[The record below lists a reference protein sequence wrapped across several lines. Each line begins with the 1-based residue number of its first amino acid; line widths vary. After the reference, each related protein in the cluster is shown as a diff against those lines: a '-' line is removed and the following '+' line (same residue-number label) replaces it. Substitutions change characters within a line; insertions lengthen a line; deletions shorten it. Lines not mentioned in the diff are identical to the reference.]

1 MLEGGFRCSCK
12 LCKLVMTVFNSEVS
26 IATSM
31 SCILNILPIFVRMSN
46 TVVIVFDAA
55 KLD

>member
-31 SCILNILPIFVRMSN
+31 SCILNILLIFIRMSN